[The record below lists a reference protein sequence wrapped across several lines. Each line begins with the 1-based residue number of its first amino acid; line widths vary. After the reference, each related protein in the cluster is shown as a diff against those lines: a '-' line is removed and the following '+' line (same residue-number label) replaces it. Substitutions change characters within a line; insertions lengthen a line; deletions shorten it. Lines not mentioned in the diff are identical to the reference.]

1 MSIIHLSQFLA
12 KSDQLTKSLNLTHHY
27 HHAIS
32 EYSLDD
38 LTINSFYLPMHS
50 IFLGLAGADMPIL
63 FDWTDPKTHSI
74 IIVEDDTT
82 SIRQLMLSMIRSLAI
97 KNSPE
102 DIQYIMISDDPD
114 QWMNSISRSDTNFEY
129 CAGVVGSNEISAE
142 DWIIYLAQK
151 AEKRLQGKDWGAS
164 IILFVEDNAMIGNFD
179 IQTKLNFEWLIK
191 YGARVNIWIISGL
204 NVRNEID
211 LLPKIELYRVKIF
224 GNSDPKYRY
233 RINNFVPASILDGLQ
248 PERHFVTKI
257 GSEWIRFW
265 APKLQC

>member
-1 MSIIHLSQFLA
+1 MSNIHLSQFLA
-12 KSDQLTKSLNLTHHY
+12 KSDPLTKSLNLTHHRP
-27 HHAIS
+27 AIS
-32 EYSLDD
+32 EYSMDD
-38 LTINSFYLPMHS
+38 LTINSFYLPVHS

-97 KNSPE
+97 MNSPE

-114 QWMNSISRSDTNFEY
+114 QWMNSISQSDNNFEY

-151 AEKRLQGKDWGAS
+151 AEKRLQGNDWGAS

-204 NVRNEID
+204 NIRNEID
-211 LLPKIELYRVKIF
+211 LLAKIELYRVKIF
-224 GNSDPKYRY
+224 GNCDSKYRY
-233 RINNFVPASILDGLQ
+233 RINNFVPGSILDGLQ
-248 PERHFVTKI
+248 SERHFVTKI

>member
-12 KSDQLTKSLNLTHHY
+12 KSDQLTKSLHLTHNHP
-27 HHAIS
+27 AIS

-38 LTINSFYLPMHS
+38 LTMNSIYMPMHS

-63 FDWTDPKTHSI
+63 FDWTDTKTHSI
-74 IIVEDDTT
+74 LIVDDDTT

-97 KNSPE
+97 KNAPE

-114 QWMNSISRSDTNFEY
+114 QWMNRISQSDTNFDF

-151 AEKRLQGKDWGAS
+151 TEKRLKGKDWGAS
-164 IILFVEDNAMIGNFD
+164 IILFVDDNAIIGNFD

-204 NVRNEID
+204 NIRNDID
-211 LLPKIELYRVKIF
+211 LLPKIDLYRVKIF
-224 GNSDPKYRY
+224 GNSDPKYREP
-233 RINNFVPASILDGLQ
+233 IKNFVPPSILDSLQ
-248 PERHFVTKI
+248 PDRHFVTKI